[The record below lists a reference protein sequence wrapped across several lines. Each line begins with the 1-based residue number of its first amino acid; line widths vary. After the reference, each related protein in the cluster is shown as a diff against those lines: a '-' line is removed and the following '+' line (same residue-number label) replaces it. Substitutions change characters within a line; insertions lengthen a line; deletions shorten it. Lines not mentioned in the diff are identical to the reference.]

1 MGERRTADQ
10 GEERSMGLAGEGLL
24 EGLEDP
30 EAIRARRDLLEW
42 LLSQGLTVDELRRA
56 IKEDRLT
63 LLPVER
69 VFGRDAPTLTAHD
82 VARESGLPV
91 EFLDQL
97 WRALGL
103 ATVEYTEL
111 AFTEDDVQA
120 SRLVKT
126 FLDAGVPPG
135 AVLQISRVLG
145 RGMGSLAGVV
155 FDEVGTALMHPEDN
169 ELDVALRWADAAA
182 RLLPMLSPLFDY
194 VLRLHQREEVRQNV
208 VTASD
213 LVSKGLPGARWV
225 AVCFIDAVGFT
236 SLSEQLSADEVGA
249 VAEKISDYAA
259 AAVRPPVTLV
269 KTIGDAAML
278 VSHEVDPLLEATFEV
293 VALAEADGATVPQL
307 RAGVAAGEAVRR
319 AGDWYGQPVNV
330 ANRVTG
336 RARPG
341 SVLATLDAR
350 NAASDQ
356 FRWSDAGRA
365 RLKGV
370 TNPVKLFRVRPL

>member
-1 MGERRTADQ
+1 MGERRSADRTT
-10 GEERSMGLAGEGLL
+10 ELSAEGLF

-56 IKEDRLT
+56 IREDRLT

-69 VFGRDAPTLTAHD
+69 VFGRDAPTLSAHD
-82 VARESGLPV
+82 VARESELPV

-111 AFTEDDVQA
+111 AFTEDDVGA
-120 SRLVKT
+120 ARLVKT
-126 FLDAGVPPG
+126 FLDAGVPPE
-135 AVLQISRVLG
+135 AILQISRVLG
-145 RGMGSLAGVV
+145 RGMSSLAAVV
-155 FDEVGTALMHPEDN
+155 FDEVGTALMQPGDN

-208 VTASD
+208 VTAAD

-225 AVCFIDAVGFT
+225 AACFIDAVGFT

-249 VAEKISDYAA
+249 VAEKLSDYAA

-278 VSHEVDPLLEATFEV
+278 VSPEVDPLLEATFEV
-293 VALAEADGATVPQL
+293 VTLAEADATFPQL

-341 SVLATLDAR
+341 SVLTTADVREAATG
-350 NAASDQ
+350 Q
-356 FRWSDAGRA
+356 FTWSTAGRT

-370 TNPVKLFRVRPL
+370 SRPVSLFRVRPQ